1 MVDVGGGTGFCTQ
14 GIVKTISPIN
24 VVLMDQSPQQLAK
37 AKKKKDLQ
45 GVTIVEVQLPS
56 ANASAQQRGKASS
69 ETYEQVILVNTHL
82 LFLQC
87 GVGRCRGSA
96 FPHRQL

>member
-56 ANASAQQRGKASS
+56 AVLMQVPSS
-69 ETYEQVILVNTHL
+69 GARLPLKHTNRS
-82 LFLQC
+82 FW
-87 GVGRCRGSA
+87 
-96 FPHRQL
+96 

>member
-56 ANASAQQRGKASS
+56 GVLVQVPSS
-69 ETYEQVILVNTHL
+69 GAG
-82 LFLQC
+82 FL
-87 GVGRCRGSA
+87 
-96 FPHRQL
+96 